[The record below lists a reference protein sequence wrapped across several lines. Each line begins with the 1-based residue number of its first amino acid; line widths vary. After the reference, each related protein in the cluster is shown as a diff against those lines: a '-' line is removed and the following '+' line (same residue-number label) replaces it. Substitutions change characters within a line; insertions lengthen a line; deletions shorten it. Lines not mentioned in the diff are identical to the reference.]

1 MLSPVIPSILL
12 KANVMQDI
20 FGNHDLL
27 KAIPSVFAFSSIP
40 ELVAG
45 FYLLYYFRVFERQ
58 IGSNKYS
65 VSSDCP
71 PFSVTLVSSMLYSA
85 VAFQLEYVT
94 IYSLKEMR

>member
-1 MLSPVIPSILL
+1 
-12 KANVMQDI
+12 MQDI
-20 FGNHDLL
+20 FENHDLL

-94 IYSLKEMR
+94 IYSIKGMC